1 MIFDRMDF
9 LDAAQG
15 AARWIESLGVETGE
29 GTFWRC
35 QPEESGNVKT
45 DRLDLYRRSAGKIF
59 FFSQLF
65 RATGDEQYLAGAL
78 AGARFVMARFDPSTL
93 MIGGIPNS
101 AWTLYGG
108 TAGIAFALLDL
119 SLIPGAG
126 AVGERAGVF
135 ARACVDKIR
144 SAANAASG
152 EVPRGTKGGPVWTG
166 EPCVYADGGTILFL
180 LHAAEALWERVM
192 GINVT
197 GVFKMTRAALPV
209 FIQNGTGI
217 IVNIASAAG
226 LSGGQGGAAYTAS
239 KHAVIGL
246 TKSITDHYGHRG
258 IRCNA
263 IAPGGIK
270 TNLRDSYGERDP
282 EGFGRVSRFSAF
294 KFEEGEPGE
303 VAEIALFLASP
314 ESRLINGA
322 VILADRGWNA
332 Y

>member
-1 MIFDRMDF
+1 MKLKDKTAIVTGGGSGIGEAIAGIFARNGARVVIADYHEVEGQKAAAMLTAEGLVVHSVTTDVRNDGDIERLFAFTLDTYGTLDILVNNAGVMD
-9 LDAAQG
+9 AH
-15 AARWIESLGVETGE
+15 T
-29 GTFWRC
+29 
-35 QPEESGNVKT
+35 
-45 DRLDLYRRSAGKIF
+45 
-59 FFSQLF
+59 
-65 RATGDEQYLAGAL
+65 AL
-78 AGARFVMARFDPSTL
+78 ANIS
-93 MIGGIPNS
+93 N
-101 AWTLYGG
+101 
-108 TAGIAFALLDL
+108 
-119 SLIPGAG
+119 
-126 AVGERAGVF
+126 E
-135 ARACVDKIR
+135 
-144 SAANAASG
+144 
-152 EVPRGTKGGPVWTG
+152 
-166 EPCVYADGGTILFL
+166 
-180 LHAAEALWERVM
+180 LWERVI

-197 GVFKMTRAALPV
+197 GVFKMTRTALPV
-209 FIQNGTGI
+209 FIRNGAGI

-246 TKSITDHYGHRG
+246 TKSVTDHYGHRG
-258 IRCNA
+258 VRCNA

-270 TNLRDSYGERDP
+270 SNLRDSYGERDP